1 MWRLLRFY
9 GETMKK
15 LFNFLRSM
23 KFGILLL
30 VLIAACSAVGTLIE
44 QGQEVS
50 YYAENYTSIHG
61 ILIKTGLTD
70 IYHSWYF
77 LALMAL
83 LSLNL
88 TLCSIIRIKSVVKAD
103 KTALETAA
111 RVPAISKLSAEGV
124 TELEKFLAEK
134 KCKAAAVGEA
144 TVYSRR
150 RIGRYGTFITHVAI
164 LLTVIFGALALYLPK
179 TTDMTCFPNE
189 YVVAQDGSKIYVD
202 SFRIEDEE
210 GNLDFTS
217 EIRVVK
223 PNGKTSLPTEISVN
237 HPMTF
242 GSIKIY
248 QQTYGTAGS
257 VTARV
262 AETGAEDVF
271 VMDEVS
277 FLSIDGVNG
286 LWYEAVYP
294 GYIKDEEG
302 NITLITSSQGSYVD
316 PIYEVQLASE
326 GEYTPVL
333 AFPGEKLEINGIEF
347 EFNEPVEYPGL
358 RIKYTPEVVNALLI
372 AAFLLMIAGLYITFF
387 MPPIL
392 VKTDSTGYAVC
403 GPKAEQLRLEL
414 KLLLQDYEAVEE
426 VKEEENEE

>member
-1 MWRLLRFY
+1 
-9 GETMKK
+9 MKK
-15 LFNFLRSM
+15 LISFLRSM
-23 KFGILLL
+23 KFGIILLA
-30 VLIAACSAVGTLIE
+30 LIAACSAVGTLIE

-50 YYAENYTSIHG
+50 YYAANYTSIHG

-77 LALMAL
+77 LALLAL
-83 LSLNL
+83 LCLNL
-88 TLCSIIRIKSVVKAD
+88 TLCSIVRIKSVVKAD
-103 KTALETAA
+103 KTALETSAV
-111 RVPAISKLSAEGV
+111 VPALVKLNSDGV
-124 TELEKFLAEK
+124 AELEKFLADK
-134 KCKAAAVGEA
+134 KCKASSVGESR
-144 TVYSRR
+144 VYSRR

-202 SFRIEDEE
+202 SFRIEDAE

-242 GSIKIY
+242 GSLKVY

-262 AETGAEDVF
+262 IDTGVEDVF
-271 VMDEVS
+271 IMDEVS

-294 GYIKDEEG
+294 GYVKDEEG
-302 NITLITSSQGSYVD
+302 NITLITSTQGSYVD
-316 PIYEVQLASE
+316 PIYEVQLSSE

-333 AFPGEKLEINGIEF
+333 AFPGDKLEINGIEF
-347 EFNEPVEYPGL
+347 EFNAPVEYPGL
-358 RIKYTPEVVNALLI
+358 RIKYTPEIVNALLI
-372 AAFLLMIAGLYITFF
+372 AAFSLMIAGLYITFF
-387 MPPIL
+387 MPPVL
-392 VKTDSTGYAVC
+392 VKTDSTGYTVC
-403 GPKAEQLRLEL
+403 GPKTEQLKLEL
-414 KLLLQDYEAVEE
+414 KLLLQDYEAAEE
-426 VKEEENEE
+426 IQEEEKEE